1 VRIFVSIKNF
11 NFTFSFLPMPFPT
24 IPAVPPTMDKLNV
37 VVGMLDKKEKS
48 PHLRPPVLRG
58 FDYLVKPDMLE
69 VAIANLNFHNHD
81 KPDAPCARYEIVVA
95 PSDGVETDFKR
106 DGAVLTY
113 VAYTDNGTGNTAQTT
128 TNALGNLDKMTSVER
143 ATKRGKTRTGGR
155 RSCSLMVW
163 FLFAA
168 TLLIVDVV
176 RAVFSPVDTTAL
188 KAAVGTCSSH
198 LFVCTGGCLGETA
211 DGSCPIFAASNDATG
226 NPYGVI
232 GDWDVSLVTSMYK
245 SKCNLSPSCGH

>member
-1 VRIFVSIKNF
+1 VRIFVHSKNF
-11 NFTFSFLPMPFPT
+11 ITFSFLPMPFPT

-81 KPDAPCARYEIVVA
+81 KPDAPRARYETVVA
-95 PSDGVETDFKR
+95 PSDRVETDFKR

-113 VAYTDNGTGNTAQTT
+113 VAYKNDGTGNTAQTT
-128 TNALGNLDKMTSVER
+128 TNALGNLDKMTSVEK

-163 FLFAA
+163 FLFAS
-168 TLLIVDVV
+168 TLLTVDVV
-176 RAVFSPVDTTAL
+176 GAVFAPADRAAL
-188 KAAVGTCSSH
+188 KAAVGSCTGSN
-198 LFVCTGGCLGETA
+198 VCTGGCLGETT

-232 GDWDVSLVTSMYK
+232 GDWNVSLVTSMSK

>member
-1 VRIFVSIKNF
+1 
-11 NFTFSFLPMPFPT
+11 
-24 IPAVPPTMDKLNV
+24 
-37 VVGMLDKKEKS
+37 
-48 PHLRPPVLRG
+48 
-58 FDYLVKPDMLE
+58 
-69 VAIANLNFHNHD
+69 
-81 KPDAPCARYEIVVA
+81 
-95 PSDGVETDFKR
+95 
-106 DGAVLTY
+106 
-113 VAYTDNGTGNTAQTT
+113 
-128 TNALGNLDKMTSVER
+128 
-143 ATKRGKTRTGGR
+143 
-155 RSCSLMVW
+155 
-163 FLFAA
+163 
-168 TLLIVDVV
+168 LLIVDVV